1 MMRNKMKIV
10 GIIPARFAASRLPG
24 KPLLDI
30 AGKTMIQ
37 RVYESVKKSK
47 LIQQVI
53 IATDDERI
61 KNCVEDFGGIAL
73 MTSAEHQTGDERV
86 AEIARKTDCEVISY
100 IQCDEPFIMAE
111 IIDEVLGALLSDRT
125 QVMTTCCHAIQD
137 PERLKNP
144 HVVKVVSDIKGN
156 ALMFSRSL
164 IPFPRYAE
172 YFQAYEHIGVFA
184 YTKKFLLQ
192 YVSLPQTPLAFTESI
207 EQLKALES
215 GYKIKVVKTRFPY
228 TPPSVDTLEDLET
241 VRNFAKEHG
250 L

>member
-1 MMRNKMKIV
+1 MKRSMLKIV

-53 IATDDERI
+53 VATDDERI
-61 KNCVEDFGGIAL
+61 RNCVESFGGIAMMSL
-73 MTSAEHQTGDERV
+73 GEHQTGDERV
-86 AEIARKTDCEVISY
+86 AETAKQIDCDVISY
-100 IQCDEPFIMAE
+100 VQCDEPFIMAE
-111 IIDEVLGALLSDRT
+111 IIDEVLGALLSDKS
-125 QVMTTCCHAIQD
+125 QVMTTCCHAIRD
-137 PERLKNP
+137 PERLKSP
-144 HVVKVVSDIKGN
+144 HVVKVVSDIKSN

-164 IPFPRYAE
+164 IPFPRYSE
-172 YFQAYEHIGVFA
+172 YFKAYEHIGVFA
-184 YTKKFLLQ
+184 YTKKFLLK
-192 YVSLPQTPLAFTESI
+192 YVSLPQTPLAQTESI

-215 GYKIKVVKTRFPY
+215 GYSIKVVKTRFPY
-228 TPPSVDTLEDLET
+228 TPPSVDTLEDLEL
-241 VRNFAKEHG
+241 VRRFAKEHG